1 MSVIAPVNTFPFQTS
16 QDVAITTW
24 PDVAAGDTCNP
35 VRLGV
40 WSDRTVQVGGSFG
53 GATVYVQGSNDDTEY
68 FTLTDPQGNPLS
80 FVAPGLEA
88 IIELP
93 AFLRP
98 LVTGG
103 DVTTNVKIIISG
115 RRSV

>member
-1 MSVIAPVNTFPFQTS
+1 MSTITPVNTFPFQTS

-24 PDVAAGDTCNP
+24 PGVAAGDTCGP
-35 VRLGV
+35 IRLGV
-40 WSDRTVQVGGSFG
+40 WSDRTVQVSGSFG
-53 GATVYVQGSNDDTEY
+53 GATVHIQGSNDDIDY

-80 FVAPGLEA
+80 FAAAGLEA

-98 LVTGG
+98 TIVGG
-103 DVTTNVKIIISG
+103 DGSASVKIIISG
-115 RRSV
+115 RRSI

>member
-1 MSVIAPVNTFPFQTS
+1 MSTIDPVNTFPFQTS

-24 PDVAAGDTCNP
+24 PNVAAGDTCGHI
-35 VRLGV
+35 RLGV

-53 GATVYVQGSNDDTEY
+53 GATVRIQGSNDDIEY

-80 FVAPGLEA
+80 FVAAGLEA

-98 LVTGG
+98 AIEGG
-103 DVTTNVKIIISG
+103 DGTTAVNIIVSG
-115 RRSV
+115 RRSI

>member
-1 MSVIAPVNTFPFQTS
+1 MSTITPVNTFPFQTS

-24 PDVAAGDTCNP
+24 SGVAAGDTCEP
-35 VRLGV
+35 IRLGV
-40 WSDRTVQVGGSFG
+40 WSDRTVQVGGTFG
-53 GATVYVQGSNDDTEY
+53 GATIRIQGSNDDIEY

-80 FVAPGLEA
+80 FVAAGLEA

-98 LVTGG
+98 SIEGG
-103 DVTTNVKIIISG
+103 DGTSSVKVIISG
-115 RRSV
+115 RRSI